1 LSTTATFDDVKR
13 ALPLLTEL
21 QLKEIINRCKMLASK
36 DLANDDWLLE
46 GIVVE
51 LRLLGIPVPSHEKI
65 VRLNNFKAYSD
76 KSYHLR
82 AALERQGIK
91 TRTEK
96 RQLAKICCMCL
107 IEYLKGFTDVSLPN
121 MLMFIDHIP
130 QALERAFPGYW
141 SNRMLPFVIGRSFPD
156 EMVH

>member
-36 DLANDDWLLE
+36 DLSNDDWLLE

-65 VRLNNFKAYSD
+65 IRLNNFKAYSD
-76 KSYHLR
+76 KSLHLR
-82 AALERQGIK
+82 AALEGQGIK

-107 IEYLKGFTDVSLPN
+107 IEYLKGFTDVSLSN